1 MKLINAFLFSVINRL
16 FKIVG
21 WHAIFVNSSGVKCIN
36 QSLSSDYL
44 RSLKVMEEMELNP
57 ADLHLGFDGLKDKY
71 TLLNLSIKNS
81 PHFEFVEKLF
91 LKKDYRKT
99 DYFKRLLGGKLDL
112 RYNQCPFLY
121 DFDALFKAKKE
132 FIEADTNQPVLITKM
147 DGKHYILDGKHTS
160 SLSLVLDKKVKCL
173 LLDNPYKHPFYTLL
187 LKKMGKEEK
196 NFSKNIEFLN
206 MATAH

>member
-57 ADLHLGFDGLKDKY
+57 ANLHLGFDGLKDKY

-81 PHFEFVEKLF
+81 PHFDFVEKLF
-91 LKKDYRKT
+91 SENDYRKT
-99 DYFKRLLGGKLDL
+99 DYFKRLVGGKLDL
-112 RYNQCPFLY
+112 RYNQWPALY
-121 DFDALFKAKKE
+121 DFDALFKAKEKL
-132 FIEADTNQPVLITKM
+132 IKDGKNSPVLIIKI
-147 DGKHYILDGKHTS
+147 DGQYYILDGKHTA
-160 SLSLVLDKKVKCL
+160 SLSLVLNKKVKCL
-173 LLDNPYKHPFYTLL
+173 LLDHPYNHPFYETLF
-187 LKKMGKEEK
+187 KRMKTDEK
-196 NFSKNIEFLN
+196 GFSKNIEFLK